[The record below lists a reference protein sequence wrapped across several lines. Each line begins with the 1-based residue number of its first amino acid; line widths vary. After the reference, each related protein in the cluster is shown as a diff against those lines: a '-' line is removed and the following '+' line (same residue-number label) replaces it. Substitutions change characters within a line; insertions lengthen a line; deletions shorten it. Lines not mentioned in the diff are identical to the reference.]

1 MRIVILRTSCLNIR
15 WPKKLSNDEVYKRA
29 NTTPWS
35 HQIKIRELKWFG
47 HLMRLPENTSAKI
60 ALRHASEPHR
70 KPRGKHAT
78 TWTTMMTNRFKELNL
93 TWDEAS
99 ESAKGRTLWRN
110 LCMTKQK

>member
-1 MRIVILRTSCLNIR
+1 
-15 WPKKLSNDEVYKRA
+15 
-29 NTTPWS
+29 
-35 HQIKIRELKWFG
+35 
-47 HLMRLPENTSAKI
+47 MRLPENTSANI

-99 ESAKGRTLWRN
+99 VSDKTKVTLCEFFYEYVTDRYIDIYGAIVEFAF
-110 LCMTKQK
+110 